1 MGAVMNCVFGYK
13 RLPSPGGSGGN
24 PTRPEPR
31 YWPAALKT
39 RMNSVESA
47 AEEEATEELSLSFS
61 SASSSSES
69 LSATSLESGESS
81 SPSKTNSLFPWKLRH
96 GPRKKRT

>member
-1 MGAVMNCVFGYK
+1 MGAVMDCVFGYK
-13 RLPSPGGSGGN
+13 RLPSSSGN
-24 PTRPEPR
+24 PRPEPR

-39 RMNSVESA
+39 RMNSVES
-47 AEEEATEELSLSFS
+47 EEEATEELSLSF

-81 SPSKTNSLFPWKLRH
+81 SPSKNSLFPWKLRH

>member
-13 RLPSPGGSGGN
+13 RLPSSGN
-24 PTRPEPR
+24 PPRPEPR

-47 AEEEATEELSLSFS
+47 EEEATEELSLSF

-81 SPSKTNSLFPWKLRH
+81 SPSKNSLFPWKLRH

>member
-13 RLPSPGGSGGN
+13 RLPSSGN
-24 PTRPEPR
+24 ARPELR

-47 AEEEATEELSLSFS
+47 EEEATEELSLSFS
-61 SASSSSES
+61 SASSSES

>member
-1 MGAVMNCVFGYK
+1 MNCVFGYK
-13 RLPSPGGSGGN
+13 RLPSSGGGN
-24 PTRPEPR
+24 PPRPEPR

-47 AEEEATEELSLSFS
+47 EEEATEELSLSFS
-61 SASSSSES
+61 ASASSSSES

-81 SPSKTNSLFPWKLRH
+81 SPSKTNSLFPWKLRQ

>member
-13 RLPSPGGSGGN
+13 RLPSK
-24 PTRPEPR
+24 PEPR
-31 YWPAALKT
+31 YWPALKT
-39 RMNSVESA
+39 RMNSVES

-61 SASSSSES
+61 ASASSSSES

>member
-13 RLPSPGGSGGN
+13 RLPSK
-24 PTRPEPR
+24 PEPR

-39 RMNSVESA
+39 RMNSVESN

-61 SASSSSES
+61 ASASSSSES
-69 LSATSLESGESS
+69 LSATSLESGES

>member
-24 PTRPEPR
+24 PRPEPR

-47 AEEEATEELSLSFS
+47 EEEATEELSLSFS
-61 SASSSSES
+61 ASASSSSES

-81 SPSKTNSLFPWKLRH
+81 SPSKNNSLFPWKLRH

>member
-1 MGAVMNCVFGYK
+1 MNCVFGYK
-13 RLPSPGGSGGN
+13 RLPSSGGGN
-24 PTRPEPR
+24 PRPEPR

-39 RMNSVESA
+39 RMNSVESN

-61 SASSSSES
+61 ASASSSSES

>member
-13 RLPSPGGSGGN
+13 RLPSSGN

-39 RMNSVESA
+39 RMNSVESN

-61 SASSSSES
+61 ASAASSSSES

-81 SPSKTNSLFPWKLRH
+81 SPSKNSLFPWKLRH